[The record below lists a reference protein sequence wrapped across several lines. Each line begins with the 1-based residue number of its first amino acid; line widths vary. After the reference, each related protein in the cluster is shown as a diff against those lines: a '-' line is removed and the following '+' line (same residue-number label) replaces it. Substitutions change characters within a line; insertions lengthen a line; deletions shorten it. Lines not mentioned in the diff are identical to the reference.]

1 MAGAPSAGV
10 RPDGPPRH
18 CIEFAWPLDSAPLHR
33 CTYRRVVNAPSAV
46 VVAHLVAT
54 LFMVGLIWFVQ
65 VVHYPLM
72 SLVGEDRFIAY
83 EARHRTLTAFVVGA
97 PMATEGVCTV
107 WLFLSPP
114 AGMGRTVPFLGGVLL
129 AVVLASTVWLQVP
142 MHERLSRGYDASAA
156 RRLVTTNWVRILG
169 WSARGVVAVLMMAV
183 SV

>member
-1 MAGAPSAGV
+1 M
-10 RPDGPPRH
+10 
-18 CIEFAWPLDSAPLHR
+18 
-33 CTYRRVVNAPSAV
+33 NAPSAV

-72 SLVGEDRFIAY
+72 AAVGHERFVAY
-83 EARHRTLTAFVVGA
+83 EQRHRNLTAAVVGL
-97 PMATEGVCTV
+97 PMAVEGVCTV

-114 AGMGRTVPFLGGVLL
+114 QGMGRLVPFIAGLLL

-142 MHERLSRGYDASAA
+142 MHDRLSRGFDEQSA
-156 RRLVTTNWVRILG
+156 RRLVTTNWIRTVG
-169 WSARGVVAVLMMAV
+169 WSARGALAVAMMAV